1 MRYGGRLNRI
11 EFTAL
16 IDQQA
21 NRVRASA
28 TILPLYGP
36 TGWSGTCRIGVWGWE
51 DDRLMHAGLLFGEP
65 DAGRW
70 VEVVTTAGPP
80 MPLLIDLRVGVAAAR
95 DDFADHRV
103 AERALHAASSPAPE
117 RVEIAVDGVPRTF
130 SRWPDEPLGE
140 ALGRGWLAI
149 LDEVPGLLLRVSGIE
164 PADLALARTGDIEPH
179 LSGTRA
185 QLLAGYD
192 AYNAG

>member
-11 EFTAL
+11 EFIAL

-28 TILPLYGP
+28 TTLPLYGP
-36 TGWSGTCRIGVWGWE
+36 TGWSGPCRIGAWGWE
-51 DDRLMHAGLLFGEP
+51 NERLAHAGLLFGEP
-65 DAGRW
+65 GAGPW
-70 VEVVTTAGPP
+70 IEVITTAGPP
-80 MPLLIDLRVGVAAAR
+80 MPELINLRLSAGAAGVDLA
-95 DDFADHRV
+95 DDRA
-103 AERALHAASSPAPE
+103 AERALRAASSPAPQ
-117 RVEIAVDGVPRTF
+117 RIGIAVDGVPRSL

-149 LDEVPGLLLRVSGIE
+149 LDEVPGLLLRAAG
-164 PADLALARTGDIEPH
+164 PAELSLARIADIEAH

-185 QLLAGYD
+185 HLLAGYD
-192 AYNAG
+192 AYGAG